1 MEKDLKTLMDE
12 MQEKKKVGI
21 NLTIAFVI
29 MLEFNWPA
37 AQADGEY
44 LEKMKEES
52 KGLPRL
58 RLDML
63 RQVKSALAE
72 GFSKNDKTGNRYEP

>member
-21 NLTIAFVI
+21 NLPIAFVI

-63 RQVKSALAE
+63 RQLKSALAE

>member
-63 RQVKSALAE
+63 RQLKSALAE

>member
-12 MQEKKKVGI
+12 MQVKKKVGSKFI
-21 NLTIAFVI
+21 ICNNFEGIYWFT
-29 MLEFNWPA
+29 
-37 AQADGEY
+37 QADEEY

-52 KGLPRL
+52 KGVPRL

-63 RQVKSALAE
+63 RQLKSALAE
-72 GFSKNDKTGNRYEP
+72 GFSKNDKTGNRYRP

>member
-1 MEKDLKTLMDE
+1 MSRPDAALRATGVRHIYLICNNFE
-12 MQEKKKVGI
+12 GI
-21 NLTIAFVI
+21 YWFT
-29 MLEFNWPA
+29 
-37 AQADGEY
+37 QADEQY

-63 RQVKSALAE
+63 RQLKSALAE
-72 GFSKNDKTGNRYEP
+72 GFSKNDKTGNRFKP